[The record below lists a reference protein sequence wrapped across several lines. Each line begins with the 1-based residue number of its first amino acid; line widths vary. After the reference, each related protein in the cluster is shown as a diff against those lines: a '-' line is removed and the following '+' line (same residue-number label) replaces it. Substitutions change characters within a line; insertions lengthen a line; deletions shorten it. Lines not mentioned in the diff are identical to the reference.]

1 MVKAK
6 SWVTIIMVRDLEC
19 KRYQL
24 YDWGGGKRSPVLE
37 ALGSR
42 RCNEVYDRGKGEDR
56 GGVEM
61 GRVRMS
67 VWERV
72 KYSFVDGIDF

>member
-1 MVKAK
+1 
-6 SWVTIIMVRDLEC
+6 
-19 KRYQL
+19 
-24 YDWGGGKRSPVLE
+24 VLE

>member
-1 MVKAK
+1 
-6 SWVTIIMVRDLEC
+6 
-19 KRYQL
+19 
-24 YDWGGGKRSPVLE
+24 VLE

-42 RCNEVYDRGKGEDR
+42 RCNEVYDRGKGEDQ

-72 KYSFVDGIDF
+72 KYSFVDGIDLKSSGDERREEDEGEDKMI